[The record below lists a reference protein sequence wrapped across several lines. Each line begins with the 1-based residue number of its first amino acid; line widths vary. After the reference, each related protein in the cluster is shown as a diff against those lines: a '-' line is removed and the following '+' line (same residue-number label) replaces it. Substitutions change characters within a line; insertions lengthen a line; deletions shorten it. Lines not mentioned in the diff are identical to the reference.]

1 MPEIEDPW
9 VDKDFES
16 RVRDTAYFLWEND
29 GCPLGR
35 EKQYWFAAL
44 ERCLRQREADS
55 LLQEEPRE
63 AAQPS
68 RNVEDVE
75 NSSNNGREMWLRP
88 TSAKR
93 P

>member
-9 VDKDFES
+9 IDKDFES

-29 GCPLGR
+29 GRPLGR
-35 EKQYWFAAL
+35 EKEYWFAAL

-63 AAQPS
+63 AMQPS
-68 RNVEDVE
+68 SNAEDAA
-75 NSSNNGREMWLRP
+75 NSSSEETEERLRP

-93 P
+93 L